1 MNVLQVSM
9 RDLIGE
15 RFNGYR
21 LHLSLRERG
30 HDARMLVLYREGHD
44 PSVQGHPRWV
54 GPLERGLY
62 AAERISSLQGLL
74 SPIALTFPMRDGF
87 RRADLVHWHL
97 VYPHYISVPLMPF
110 LAGRRPTVWTIH
122 DPWPTTGHCVH
133 PSECER
139 WRTGCGKCPDL
150 KRNFTVWMD
159 TTALLWKAKRAAFRR
174 MAVTL
179 VAPSRWIASRAQ
191 ASPLIAHWPC
201 HVIPPGLDLGTW
213 RLLDRADC
221 RGRLGIPPEART
233 IAFRMPSGQKQQVSK
248 GIPWLKEA
256 LRRLGTERP
265 IHLIV
270 FEEKGHLAEFE
281 GRFRIHELGW
291 LTEVPRMA
299 EAYTAADLFL
309 MPSVAE
315 NAPTMALE
323 AMACGTPV
331 IASDTTGMPEMVRAP
346 VAGLVVPLG
355 DAEALA
361 QATQRLL
368 DDDGR
373 RAAMGAEARRI
384 VEAEH
389 GYDRYVDRHLALYE
403 SVLARTAGT
412 R

>member
-1 MNVLQVSM
+1 
-9 RDLIGE
+9 
-15 RFNGYR
+15 
-21 LHLSLRERG
+21 
-30 HDARMLVLYREGHD
+30 
-44 PSVQGHPRWV
+44 
-54 GPLERGLY
+54 
-62 AAERISSLQGLL
+62 
-74 SPIALTFPMRDGF
+74 
-87 RRADLVHWHL
+87 
-97 VYPHYISVPLMPF
+97 
-110 LAGRRPTVWTIH
+110 
-122 DPWPTTGHCVH
+122 
-133 PSECER
+133 
-139 WRTGCGKCPDL
+139 
-150 KRNFTVWMD
+150 
-159 TTALLWKAKRAAFRR
+159 
-174 MAVTL
+174 
-179 VAPSRWIASRAQ
+179 
-191 ASPLIAHWPC
+191 
-201 HVIPPGLDLGTW
+201 
-213 RLLDRADC
+213 
-221 RGRLGIPPEART
+221 
-233 IAFRMPSGQKQQVSK
+233 MPSGQKQQVSK

-368 DDDGR
+368 GDDGR